1 MRHRHLFLP
10 FAFVLAAGAVASAP
24 AAFAQQAAPAQ
35 AGNVSSLTELPYDI
49 LLVIGP
55 DVSDRGGPFAPGCVS
70 VKGEPHSRFV
80 SARMGVDTA
89 QVTIERGGFA
99 HYFDTL
105 DFRRVEGRWVHVPK
119 HMGPA
124 VAAQAAEK

>member
-1 MRHRHLFLP
+1 MRYRNLFLP
-10 FAFVLAAGAVASAP
+10 LTFILSAGAALP

-55 DVSDRGGPFAPGCVS
+55 DVSDRGGPFAPGCDS

-105 DFRRVEGRWVHVPK
+105 DFRQANGHWVHVPK
-119 HMGPA
+119 HLGPA
-124 VAAQAAEK
+124 VAAQAPDK